1 MPFIK
6 HNDADIYYETHGRG
20 TPFIFFSETACA
32 GDVWN
37 IFQVPEFCGDHM
49 VVIHDYRGTGRSTKP
64 TFSIQPKTL
73 PTMPLPFLII

>member
-6 HNDADIYYETHGRG
+6 LNDVDIYYETHGRG
-20 TPFIFFSETACA
+20 TPFMFFSETACA

-49 VVIHDYRGTGRSTKP
+49 VVIHD
-64 TFSIQPKTL
+64 
-73 PTMPLPFLII
+73 